1 MNSAIFMA
9 SLLSNLL
16 DNLAEVI
23 KLNAKTAI
31 VFLNMKVSNII

>member
-31 VFLNMKVSNII
+31 VFLNMKVSKII